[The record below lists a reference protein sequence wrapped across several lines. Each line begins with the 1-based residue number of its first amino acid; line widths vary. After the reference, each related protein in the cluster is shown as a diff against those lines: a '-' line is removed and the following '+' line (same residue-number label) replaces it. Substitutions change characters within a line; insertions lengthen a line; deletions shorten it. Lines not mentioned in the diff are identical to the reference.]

1 MSPVCRPKD
10 TNDSQYSNYVT
21 SYACLQNGKGLPRA
35 KTEVATGHRVQK
47 RPSATEGSL
56 PSQKKFHHATP
67 QPINTDGSSQ
77 SGRRCLSPLS
87 IPWSKNTVSVLLY
100 RTRSLSVGANERH
113 LSRRNL
119 IWVPDPEGSLTK
131 VNICTYCILKKFN
144 SRAGW
149 RKSATKEHLTLVCFQ
164 QDWGMDQA
172 HSGNVLESSGI
183 SCIVKKH
190 LVSYNFVYWK

>member
-77 SGRRCLSPLS
+77 SGRRCLSRLS

-100 RTRSLSVGANERH
+100 RTHSLSVGANERH

-144 SRAGW
+144 SRMKKVSYKGTFNLGLFSTRLGEW
-149 RKSATKEHLTLVCFQ
+149 TKLTL
-164 QDWGMDQA
+164 GMCQNLQGY
-172 HSGNVLESSGI
+172 HV
-183 SCIVKKH
+183 
-190 LVSYNFVYWK
+190 